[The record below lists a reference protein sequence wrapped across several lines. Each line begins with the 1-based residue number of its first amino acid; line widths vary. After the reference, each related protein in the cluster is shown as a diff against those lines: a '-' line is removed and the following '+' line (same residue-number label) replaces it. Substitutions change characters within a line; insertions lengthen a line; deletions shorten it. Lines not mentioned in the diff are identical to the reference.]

1 MTDDY
6 RNDNA
11 EGVGHHSIG
20 ADDVG
25 DPVVAFEA
33 LRETVEDLSTDLKRE
48 MMMIREGVEAAFD
61 EFDKVGTPIDYR
73 TDLGNILEQLKG
85 MSERVHGIEKSPSLR
100 QGPEHHARELSR
112 TGDALIRSAAERFE
126 YETRAFRSAAQDL
139 MNVTAGVRERKRQNW
154 WLAGVGG
161 AGVIVGVLF
170 ALFAP
175 RVLPFSAAPRVAS
188 IVMANNAWQAGWGLL
203 SFASP
208 VSAERVAEADKLV
221 LANKEAVEKC
231 RAAAVKAGREQ
242 KCTITISAP

>member
-1 MTDDY
+1 MT
-6 RNDNA
+6 NDNRNLESA
-11 EGVGHHSIG
+11 EPDPLG
-20 ADDVG
+20 ADDAG

-33 LRETVEDLSTDLKRE
+33 LRKTVEDLSTDLKRE
-48 MMMIREGVEAAFD
+48 MMTIRKAVEAAFD
-61 EFDKVGTPIDYR
+61 EFEKVGTPIDYR
-73 TDLGNILEQLKG
+73 ADLGNILEQVKG
-85 MSERVHGIEKSPSLR
+85 MSERVHGIERSPLLR

-112 TGDALIRSAAERFE
+112 TGDAMIRSAAERFE

-139 MNVTAGVRERKRQNW
+139 INVTAGARERKRQNW

-170 ALFAP
+170 VLFAP

-188 IVMANNAWQAGWGLL
+188 IVMADSAWQAGWGLL
-203 SFASP
+203 SFASK

-221 LANKEAVEKC
+221 LANKNAVENC
-231 RAAAVKAGREQ
+231 RAAAAKAGREQ